1 MDKEVDNWGISAYG
15 YLDMA
20 GVFSTFVCDY
30 FGTGTMAR
38 PVSITKEKILAAA
51 LDIVRTGGESAL
63 TARSL
68 CGVLGCGA
76 NAVFSS
82 FGSIQGVRDAVK
94 EEAQKLYR
102 QRVGAGFSLNP
113 PFKGFGIALLWFAI
127 DEPRLF
133 SLIMGADTPASS
145 YKDYIDTHVGFK
157 EECIS
162 AIRASFSLE
171 NPDAELLYYQMV
183 LVALGLAQT
192 CTRGGSTL
200 SIPQASE
207 ILGKNVRAFLMVIR
221 AGADDREKYSPGAGA
236 GPGGDVDSYAIL
248 HTLTGQNLLL
258 QQLRTTPRYIQDEEW
273 AELERVFRNSSSHTP
288 ESLRETCP
296 GLTKGDI
303 RIYILSHFQFPV
315 SDQATL
321 LGISPSS
328 VTKARQRLKAKL

>member
-1 MDKEVDNWGISAYG
+1 MDKEVDNYG
-15 YLDMA
+15 VPPMKGLDMTS
-20 GVFSTFVCDY
+20 VFSTFVCDY

-68 CGVLGCGA
+68 CGVLDCGA

-133 SLIMGADTPASS
+133 SLIMDADTPASS
-145 YKDYIDTHVGFK
+145 YKDYIDTHVEFK
-157 EECIS
+157 EECIA
-162 AIRASFSLE
+162 AIKASFSLE
-171 NPDAELLYYQMV
+171 NPDAELFYYQMV
-183 LVALGLAQT
+183 LMALGLAQT
-192 CTRGGSTL
+192 CSLGGSTL

-207 ILGKNVRAFLMVIR
+207 ILGKNARAILMVIR
-221 AGADDREKYSPGAGA
+221 AGADDREKYIPGAGA

-248 HTLTGQNLLL
+248 HTLTGQNHLL
-258 QQLRTTPRYIQDEEW
+258 QELHTVPRYIQDEEW

-288 ESLRETCP
+288 ESLRETYP

-303 RIYILSHFQFPV
+303 RSYILSHFQFPV
-315 SDQATL
+315 SEQATL